1 MPLFV
6 RKLKV
11 DTTSNHSDG
20 AVPSNSQKVDNESL
34 MTKVQYYE
42 RKLGKGFFVSPIN
55 TRCFKSLHTLGFFK
69 VKMAIFTTQDREELH
84 CHQLFN
90 KYSIQYIF
98 IWHDKNQMTK
108 SDSKWLYRLIIF
120 RKSLSFTLLTF
131 LNKNSTWHSWQ

>member
-55 TRCFKSLHTLGFFK
+55 TRCFQLLHTLGFFK
-69 VKMAIFTTQDREELH
+69 VKMAIFSTGNALCPVESLIVGVFFLINALNIDD
-84 CHQLFN
+84 LF
-90 KYSIQYIF
+90 IF
-98 IWHDKNQMTK
+98 K
-108 SDSKWLYRLIIF
+108 
-120 RKSLSFTLLTF
+120 
-131 LNKNSTWHSWQ
+131 